1 VGRAQAQLRA
11 GTLNPPFLMV
21 GFVRTSTHPTL
32 APRYPASK
40 IDERRSEGAIR
51 QGGNCMT
58 NSELIKQL
66 FLSFNNKDN
75 DAFVQTAREYIE
87 REKRKKHTI
96 VAKELEKALYQSAHV
111 SSSQRRFKQ
120 TLPIPRDT
128 EKGFPLLEIQH
139 FEQNFDNL
147 ILSSDT
153 KAQLE
158 RIIREFKDADIL
170 ATYNLSYKKKIL
182 LCGKPGTGKTFSA
195 QIISSVLNIPLVYIR
210 FDAIISSYLGETA
223 GNLRKVF
230 DFIENDIW
238 IVLFDEFDII
248 GKNRDDNHEHGEIKR
263 VVNNFLQM
271 LDNFKGDS
279 ILFAATNHQNMLDS
293 AIWRRFDAVIYYELP
308 DEATRK
314 QLFER
319 YLRPMKRDINL
330 SKAAQ
335 DSQGLSPADIKMITV
350 EAMKTAII
358 DARNALTMDDLER
371 AIEQF
376 IRREKVKFHRQENE

>member
-1 VGRAQAQLRA
+1 
-11 GTLNPPFLMV
+11 
-21 GFVRTSTHPTL
+21 
-32 APRYPASK
+32 
-40 IDERRSEGAIR
+40 
-51 QGGNCMT
+51 MT

-96 VAKELEKALYQSAHV
+96 VAKELEKALYQTAGTTNT
-111 SSSQRRFKQ
+111 QRRFKQ
-120 TLPIPRDT
+120 SMPIPRDT

-139 FEQNFDNL
+139 FDYHFDSL
-147 ILSSDT
+147 ILSQDI

-182 LCGKPGTGKTFSA
+182 LCGKPGTGKTFSV
-195 QIISSVLNIPLVYIR
+195 QIISSILNIPLVYIR

-230 DFIENDIW
+230 DFIENGTW

-293 AIWRRFDAVIYYELP
+293 AIWRRFDAVINYELP
-308 DEATRK
+308 NEMTRK
-314 QLFER
+314 QLFEH
-319 YLRPMKRDINL
+319 YLRSIKHDKKINFE
-330 SKAAQ
+330 KAAK
-335 DSQGLSPADIKMITV
+335 DSQGLSPADIKMIAI

-358 DARNALTMDDLER
+358 DSRNTLSMNDLET
-371 AIEQF
+371 AIEEF
-376 IRREKVKFHRQENE
+376 ITREKIKQGNK

>member
-1 VGRAQAQLRA
+1 
-11 GTLNPPFLMV
+11 
-21 GFVRTSTHPTL
+21 
-32 APRYPASK
+32 
-40 IDERRSEGAIR
+40 
-51 QGGNCMT
+51 MT

-66 FLSFNNKDN
+66 FLSFNNNDN
-75 DAFVQTAREYIE
+75 EAFVQAAREYIE

-96 VAKELEKALYQSAHV
+96 IAKELEKALYQTTGLSD
-111 SSSQRRFKQ
+111 SQKRFKQ
-120 TLPIPRDT
+120 SLPIPRDT

-139 FEQNFDNL
+139 FEQKFDSL
-147 ILSSDT
+147 LLSQET
-153 KAQLE
+153 KAKLE

-170 ATYNLSYKKKIL
+170 ATYNLDYKKKVL
-182 LCGKPGTGKTFSA
+182 LCGKPGTGKTFSV
-195 QIISSVLNIPLVYIR
+195 QIISSVLNIPMVYVR

-230 DFIENDIW
+230 DFIENGTW

-248 GKNRDDNHEHGEIKR
+248 GKDRDDSHEHGEIKR

-293 AIWRRFDAVIYYELP
+293 AIWRRFDAVIDYELP

-314 QLFER
+314 QLFEQ
-319 YLRPMKRDINL
+319 YLRPIKCDKKIDYF
-330 SKAAQ
+330 KAAKA
-335 DSQGLSPADIKMITV
+335 SQGLSPADIEMIAV
-350 EAMKTAII
+350 EAMKSSII
-358 DARNALTMDDLER
+358 DARNNLAMDDLNI

-376 IRREKVKFHRQENE
+376 IRREKIKQNGQGIK

>member
-1 VGRAQAQLRA
+1 
-11 GTLNPPFLMV
+11 
-21 GFVRTSTHPTL
+21 
-32 APRYPASK
+32 
-40 IDERRSEGAIR
+40 
-51 QGGNCMT
+51 MT

-75 DAFVQTAREYIE
+75 EAFIQTAREYIE

-96 VAKELEKALYQSAHV
+96 VAKELEKALYQSECV
-111 SSSQRRFKQ
+111 SNNKKRFKQ
-120 TLPIPRDT
+120 SLPIPRDT

-139 FEQNFDNL
+139 FEQEFDSL

-153 KAQLE
+153 KDQLE

-195 QIISSVLNIPLVYIR
+195 QIISSMLNIPLVYIR

-230 DFIENDIW
+230 DFIENDTW

-248 GKNRDDNHEHGEIKR
+248 GKNRDDAHEHGEIKR

-293 AIWRRFDAVIYYELP
+293 AIWRRFDAVIDYELP

-314 QLFER
+314 QLFES
-319 YLRPMKRDINL
+319 YLRPIKRDKKINI
-330 SKAAQ
+330 SKAAKA
-335 DSQGLSPADIKMITV
+335 SQGLSPADIKMVTD
-350 EAMKTAII
+350 EAIKTAII
-358 DARNALTMDDLER
+358 DARNILDMADLET
-371 AIEQF
+371 AIKQF
-376 IRREKVKFHRQENE
+376 IRRENVKQNGQRDE

>member
-1 VGRAQAQLRA
+1 
-11 GTLNPPFLMV
+11 
-21 GFVRTSTHPTL
+21 
-32 APRYPASK
+32 
-40 IDERRSEGAIR
+40 
-51 QGGNCMT
+51 MT
-58 NSELIKQL
+58 NSELIKKL
-66 FLSFNNKDN
+66 FLSFSSDDN
-75 DAFVQTAREYIE
+75 DAFMDAAREYIE

-96 VAKELEKALYQSAHV
+96 VAKELEKALYQTSHKTN
-111 SSSQRRFKQ
+111 SERRFKQ
-120 TLPIPRDT
+120 DALIPRDT

-139 FEQNFDNL
+139 FDLDFDNL
-147 ILSSDT
+147 ILSPITIS
-153 KAQLE
+153 QLE

-182 LCGKPGTGKTFSA
+182 LCGQPGTGKTFST
-195 QIISSVLNIPLVYIR
+195 QVVSSLLNIPLIYIR

-230 DFIENDIW
+230 DFIESGTW

-248 GKNRDDNHEHGEIKR
+248 GKNRDDAHEHGEIKR

-293 AIWRRFDAVIYYELP
+293 AIWRRFDTVIEYQIP
-308 DEATRK
+308 NEAIR
-314 QLFER
+314 QRLFER
-319 YLRPMKRDINL
+319 YLRPIKRDKKINL
-330 SKAAQ
+330 NQAAKA
-335 DSQGLSPADIKMITV
+335 SQGLSPADIEMIAV

-358 DARNALTMDDLER
+358 GARNTLNQKDLDD

-376 IRREKVKFHRQENE
+376 GLRERIKRGVE